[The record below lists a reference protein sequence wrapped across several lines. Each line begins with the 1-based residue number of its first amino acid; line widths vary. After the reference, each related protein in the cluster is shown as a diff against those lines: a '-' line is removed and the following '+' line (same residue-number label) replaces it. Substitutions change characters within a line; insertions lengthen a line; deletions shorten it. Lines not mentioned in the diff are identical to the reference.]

1 MQNKEKPHA
10 MSVFLS
16 ISNYAADLR
25 TQAWVDKSLLANKNH
40 RNWSIAYI
48 QPLRLGKLKTLLRSL
63 KAYLSLS
70 SFLSDDSKSLKRYL
84 GPKESKS
91 LTVTVTG
98 ARLLE
103 FIVVCI
109 RTFLFSNAAA
119 VVAILYSVLNYC
131 SHAQH
136 FCCCFFAGKSYAT
149 QLDRNFHST
158 RENYPKNICVK
169 RLKTIRLQYTSSP
182 AFAKC
187 FCTFI
192 NYLLVDSIGCF
203 IVKESC
209 DSILSNYIKL

>member
-1 MQNKEKPHA
+1 M
-10 MSVFLS
+10 
-16 ISNYAADLR
+16 
-25 TQAWVDKSLLANKNH
+25 
-40 RNWSIAYI
+40 
-48 QPLRLGKLKTLLRSL
+48 SL

-91 LTVTVTG
+91 FTVTVTG

-119 VVAILYSVLNYC
+119 VVAILSWVLNYG

-136 FCCCFFAGKSYAT
+136 FCWCFFAGKSYAT

-169 RLKTIRLQYTSSP
+169 RLKTTRLQYTSSP

-187 FCTFI
+187 LCIFI

-209 DSILSNYIKL
+209 DSVLSNYKL